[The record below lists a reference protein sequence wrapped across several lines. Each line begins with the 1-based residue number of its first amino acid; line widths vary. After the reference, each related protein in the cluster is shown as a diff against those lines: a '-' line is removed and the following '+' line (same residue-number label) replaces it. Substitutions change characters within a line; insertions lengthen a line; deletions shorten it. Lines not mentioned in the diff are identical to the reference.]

1 MLIFVNGERRNVAP
15 VTRLLDVVNG
25 SGPEAPG
32 PEAPALRGIA
42 VALDGTV
49 VPKAELAQTE
59 LHEGARVEIVTAVQG
74 G

>member
-1 MLIFVNGERRNVAP
+1 VNIY
-15 VTRLLDVVNG
+15 VNG
-25 SGPEAPG
+25 SPREVAAAAPLLTVLDVPAG
-32 PEAPALRGIA
+32 AQAPRGVA

-49 VPKAELAQTE
+49 VPRAQLGQTT